1 MIAKDESDRA
11 LAHAPKDARRRPANA
26 PSARRIE
33 AGAFGPALGA
43 LVLAQRCLPRLDFDW
58 DSFPS
63 PQRQRQ
69 CGGRRYMAR
78 TAIVARQRMY
88 APWFAACGYCRSA
101 CLPARRCICPP
112 KKSLGHST
120 GIKSP
125 SEDARTAK
133 GAAAARSVAP
143 QRQLC
148 TQHPFYNQP
157 ALPGKFFAVTT
168 DGTAGES
175 IPRGAMTRS
184 EAALARR
191 AAKRGRTVAE
201 QGEKDR
207 ATIAPACQA
216 SQREEQEAPG
226 DADEWNRCYTLVCEY
241 RESQGSNWLGIV
253 PKKLR
258 LNSKAVGQWCKRQ
271 RQLQARGQL
280 CTDRE
285 LRLKAI
291 GLRFGDE
298 AVRLLSV
305 ATRDG
310 KVVAPSPDNDEPLA
324 KKRKAHLGAA
334 SGAGVISKAQ
344 KRAELPSERLARKKA
359 AKLAARRAGQQGG
372 AGPGA
377 ETGQEAHISVFA
389 MGLRELAMAADSDR
403 GGDKEHPSHK
413 TPTTREGGSE
423 TISKKDRRKDKSKRT
438 SGGQTEE

>member
-11 LAHAPKDARRRPANA
+11 LAHAPKDARSRPANA
-26 PSARRIE
+26 PSARRSE

-43 LVLAQRCLPRLDFDW
+43 LVLAPRCLPRLG
-58 DSFPS
+58 
-63 PQRQRQ
+63 RQPR
-69 CGGRRYMAR
+69 CGGWRYMAR
-78 TAIVARQRMY
+78 TAIVTRQRMY
-88 APWFAACGYCRSA
+88 AHGFAAETIAAAHVFLRA
-101 CLPARRCICPP
+101 AAPVIHPICPP
-112 KKSLGHST
+112 KKSRNSLLQQEKKRRRGPSCA
-120 GIKSP
+120 SP
-125 SEDARTAK
+125 
-133 GAAAARSVAP
+133 VP
-143 QRQLC
+143 
-148 TQHPFYNQP
+148 
-157 ALPGKFFAVTT
+157 
-168 DGTAGES
+168 
-175 IPRGAMTRS
+175 MTRS

-226 DADEWNRCYTLVCEY
+226 DADEWTRCYTLVCEY

-280 CTDRE
+280 CKDRE

-324 KKRKAHLGAA
+324 KKRKAHLAAA